1 MHLTHI
7 RLLVSDFD
15 ACFRFYRDVM
25 GLEAVW
31 GEEGSGYADFK
42 VGEGLALALFERQAQ
57 AEAVGTDH
65 LPSKATSQD
74 RVSLVFGSDDLDAD
88 FQSLKGRGVQVVAE
102 PADHPEWGIRVAY
115 LRDPDGNLIEI
126 NSPIPHEEWTDELKA
141 EAQKYENRTP
151 PN

>member
-1 MHLTHI
+1 MSSSFQPVLDRIAADIASAPGRGRPADYIPARGCLAVDAAHVYIGDTH
-7 RLLVSDFD
+7 
-15 ACFRFYRDVM
+15 
-25 GLEAVW
+25 
-31 GEEGSGYADFK
+31 
-42 VGEGLALALFERQAQ
+42 VG
-57 AEAVGTDH
+57 
-65 LPSKATSQD
+65 
-74 RVSLVFGSDDLDAD
+74 GSDDLDAD
-88 FQSLKGRGVQVVAE
+88 FQSFKGRGVQVVAE